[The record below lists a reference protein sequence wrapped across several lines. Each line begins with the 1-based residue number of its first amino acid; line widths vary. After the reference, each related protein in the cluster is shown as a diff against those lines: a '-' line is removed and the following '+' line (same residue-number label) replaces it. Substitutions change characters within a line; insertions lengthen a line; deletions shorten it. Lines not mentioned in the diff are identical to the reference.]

1 MEDQIYI
8 SIAREISG
16 LADEQETQQVS
27 KWIQKDKNR
36 LIYNAIKQQMSN
48 AGSDDDSKKEVLNR
62 IKNRINEETLEFDS
76 QSKSTFH
83 FPTWLNVAAVLFLT
97 IGVSWFV
104 FNKNENAEESVVENV
119 WVEKVNP
126 KGQKSS
132 FVLSDG
138 TLVKLNA
145 DSKLTFLETFEN
157 DKRIVLLEG
166 EAFFDVKK
174 DATRP
179 FIVKS
184 GQISTTALGT
194 SFNVR
199 AYKEENAIQVALVTG
214 KVKVENMNG
223 KTSGD
228 HNLILNPNDMA
239 SFNRVSKG
247 LTKGSF
253 DIEME
258 LAWKNQTL
266 YFKDASLNNMVSSLE
281 RWYGVGFEVSGIKPI
296 EISFTGK
303 FKDKSLEY
311 VLEVLSQNKQKF
323 DYLIDGKKVRIIKN

>member
-48 AGSDDDSKKEVLNR
+48 AGSDDVSKKDVLNR
-62 IKNRINEETLEFDS
+62 IKNRINKETQEFDS
-76 QSKSTFH
+76 QSKSVIL
-83 FPTWLNVAAVLFLT
+83 FPVWLKVAAVLLLT

-104 FNKNENAEESVVENV
+104 FNKNENVEVSVVENV
-119 WVEKVNP
+119 TVEKVNP

-145 DSKLTFLETFEN
+145 DSKLTFLETF
-157 DKRIVLLEG
+157 DKDTRIVLLEG

-174 DATRP
+174 DAARP

-199 AYKEENAIQVALVTG
+199 AYKEENAIQVALVSG
-214 KVKVENMNG
+214 KVKVENTNG
-223 KTSGD
+223 KINGEND
-228 HNLILNPNDMA
+228 LILNPNDLA
-239 SFNRVSKG
+239 SFNRVSNG
-247 LTKGSF
+247 LTKRSF
-253 DIEME
+253 DIEKQ

-266 YFKDASLNNMVSSLE
+266 YFKDASLNNMVSTLE
-281 RWYGVGFEVSGIKPI
+281 RWYGVSFEVSGMKPI

-311 VLEVLSQNKQKF
+311 VMEVLSQNQQKF
-323 DYLIDGKKVRIIKN
+323 DYLIDGKKVKIIKN